1 MWDFTSHLYS
11 NKKVAEGSN
20 SVASG
25 KEFNGLALIGGGEI
39 GSGAIG
45 LGFEDQTKFQ
55 ILY

>member
-25 KEFNGLALIGGGEI
+25 KEFNGLALIGGGAI